1 MSSLPTDRFVNFA
14 ILICLIYCG
23 ETIADDKKWQIHSD
37 IDLFAFSEVV
47 SIDQFAKDFKDDLVS
62 GKTAFTH
69 DKFEI
74 GARYDN
80 FHVSYIARFDY
91 ITEFTEDTAFF
102 HHSEKNLNPLPT
114 NREYNLLLNVDR
126 ASAQGI
132 KLGYSWAINDS
143 VSIDFAGTYYY
154 DATDLQSGFAG
165 ASGDVEPIDA
175 DLIAQFREV
184 TDGLTTDNRN
194 LSPLISLLSDVR
206 LDIDINYAYD
216 EPKFGEKFYRKP
228 IFIGDR
234 NPVITG
240 VNFSEPEGTGY
251 SFNISINWQA
261 TDKIKVNADL
271 IDLGYIISWE
281 NAPQSKARF
290 SLNPALIDVIEVAQI
305 FVDGGVVA
313 PNEIIDRHVFVEIF
327 NEDFDQHI
335 PWRTD
340 VNAAWLLDLGPS
352 LLGWTP
358 RVSLLGGYFHTSV
371 KDFTRLGIGLNETL
385 QVFYDFGSEAIHLNY
400 TGKYGFAKIVADQ
413 FDSKKAHTLGIA
425 LGINIRF

>member
-1 MSSLPTDRFVNFA
+1 MSSPPTDRLAYLA
-14 ILICLIYCG
+14 ILFGLIYCG
-23 ETIADDKKWQIHSD
+23 ESTANDKRWQIHSD
-37 IDLFAFSEVV
+37 IDFFAFSEVV
-47 SIDQFAKDFKDDLVS
+47 SINQFAKDFKDDLVS

-74 GARYDN
+74 GARYSN
-80 FHVSYIARFDY
+80 FDVSYIARFDY

-114 NREYNLLLNVDR
+114 NREYDLLLNVDR
-126 ASAQGI
+126 ASAEGI

-154 DATDLQSGFAG
+154 NATDLQSGFAG
-165 ASGDVEPIDA
+165 ASGDVEPINDE
-175 DLIAQFREV
+175 LIAQFREV

-194 LSPLISLLSDVR
+194 LSPLISLLSDVQ

-216 EPKFGEKFYRKP
+216 DPKFGEKFYRKP
-228 IFIGDR
+228 VFVGDL

-240 VNFSEPEGTGY
+240 VNFSEPKGTGY
-251 SFNISINWQA
+251 SFHISINWQA
-261 TDKIKVNADL
+261 TEKITVNAEL

-281 NAPQSKARF
+281 NAPQSRARF
-290 SLNPALIDVIEVAQI
+290 SLNPALIDVIEVAQV

-327 NEDFDQHI
+327 NADFDQHI
-335 PWRTD
+335 PWRAD
-340 VNAAWLLDLGPS
+340 LNAAWLLDLQPN
-352 LLGWTP
+352 LFGWTP
-358 RVSLLGGYFHTSV
+358 QVSMLGGYYHTNV
-371 KDFTRLGIGLNETL
+371 KDFPRLGIGLNETL
-385 QVFYDFGSEAIHLNY
+385 QVFYDFGGEAIHVKY
-400 TGKYGFAKIVADQ
+400 TGKYGFAKIIADR

-425 LGINIRF
+425 LGINIKF